1 MRPQA
6 TGISTKPRSF
16 SRPLPR
22 RFASDQHGG
31 ASVQAAMLFGAVG
44 VAMALLAAPLL
55 QGAVERHASGGG
67 FGIDTATTG
76 SIAPANRYV
85 IRRSVLN
92 NGEELICTDAS
103 CRKKDQ

>member
-6 TGISTKPRSF
+6 TGNSTKPRSF

-22 RFASDQHGG
+22 RFAGDQHGG
-31 ASVQAAMLFGAVG
+31 ASVQAAMLFGAIG

-55 QGAVERHASGGG
+55 HGAVERHASSGA

-76 SIAPANRYV
+76 SIAPANRYIV
-85 IRRSVLN
+85 RRSVLN
-92 NGEELICTDAS
+92 NGEELICSDAN
-103 CRKKDQ
+103 CRKKD